1 MTLSANSVAIGKV
14 ICNGVELAKAY
25 MNGVLVFEMEA
36 TLTIGSDSNYYG
48 LVGSGILS
56 SNSVSGYSGQVVEL
70 YWEKHQYDAV
80 FHVMLSPAP
89 YPAKLTV
96 TIGTEV
102 MTVLIGDWGEGA
114 KVLSVNTL
122 PTSGTVK
129 VKFEAIA

>member
-1 MTLSANSVAIGKV
+1 MTLIVGGATVGKV
-14 ICNGVELAKAY
+14 FFNGIELEKVY

-70 YWEKHQYDAV
+70 YWEKHTYDAV
-80 FHVMLSPAP
+80 FRVILSPAP

-96 TIGTEV
+96 TIGSEV
-102 MTVLIGDWGEGA
+102 MTLIVADWGGA
-114 KVLSVNTL
+114 GKVFGVNSL

>member
-1 MTLSANSVAIGKV
+1 MTLIVGAIAVDKV
-14 ICNGVELAKAY
+14 FFNGVELEKVY

-36 TLTIGSDSNYYG
+36 TLTIGSDSSSYG

-70 YWEKHQYDAV
+70 YWDKYAYDAV
-80 FHVMLSPAP
+80 FRVTLSPAP
-89 YPAKLTV
+89 YPAKITV

-102 MTVLIGDWGEGA
+102 MTVLIGDWGKGA

-129 VKFEAIA
+129 VKFEVAA